1 MSEQKKAHRFEKM
14 NRPLDEIK
22 EDIFRRP
29 DSFQNEQWYNDFE
42 MYLRIGVCQF
52 KPEHVLELRK
62 ALKIMGYPTHVTEH
76 DGKLLLAPGEI
87 RNSVRKQD
95 RER

>member
-1 MSEQKKAHRFEKM
+1 MEQ
-14 NRPLDEIK
+14 PLNEIRRSV
-22 EDIFRRP
+22 FRA
-29 DSFQNEQWYNDFE
+29 DNFQNEPWYNDFE
-42 MYLRIGVCQF
+42 MYLRIGVCQPQ
-52 KPEHVLELRK
+52 PEHILEVRK